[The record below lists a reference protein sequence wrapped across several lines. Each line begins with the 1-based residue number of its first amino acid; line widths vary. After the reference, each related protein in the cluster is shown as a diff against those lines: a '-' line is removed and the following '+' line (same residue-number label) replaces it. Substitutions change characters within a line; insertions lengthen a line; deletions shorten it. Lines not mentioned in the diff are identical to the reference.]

1 MAPTHTYLSILN
13 DVKVKFDVGKT
24 EIILENETQEDGK
37 KTTNDGSQIGHINV
51 ENLPSN
57 DGSEKRLLI
66 QRQQLKSRL

>member
-37 KTTNDGSQIGHINV
+37 DTSSHG
-51 ENLPSN
+51 PSY
-57 DGSEKRLLI
+57 LMFVTL
-66 QRQQLKSRL
+66 